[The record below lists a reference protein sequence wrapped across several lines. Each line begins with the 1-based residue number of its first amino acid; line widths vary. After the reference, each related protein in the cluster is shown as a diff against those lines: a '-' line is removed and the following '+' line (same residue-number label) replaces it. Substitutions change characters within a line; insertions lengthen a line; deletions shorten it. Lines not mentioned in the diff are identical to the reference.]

1 MGATASE
8 NGAKVGQTQAPQR
21 VRPWPYLF
29 WILLAVGPLVVAGS
43 LLQLLGPLGGPLSVH
58 DLGRL
63 RGALTTEPFLPGALT
78 LITVLAVHVCVC
90 LGGIVLAVVILRRI
104 YEGFRPA
111 LLVASLGLMLG
122 LGVLLLGVWAHRSL
136 TIYRMSYF
144 QFIDLYLGTGA
155 EASLLHP
162 RVLGL
167 DALTISILLP
177 VGLGIIG
184 VALMMAAMLGE
195 VQALGPPPEPED
207 KPYEAQLQFA
217 YARLKRCLYI
227 LSVGLVTS
235 TVAASLFFHLPSKLS
250 APGLAGG
257 PTMLEA
263 RFDRLGPAGV
273 EATLKQAELAGRLNT
288 LQSAELT
295 ALRTKFDE
303 FAAELSIYW
312 GAVFTLT
319 LIVAAGLPV
328 ALLQHKVRLYSE
340 KSGEP
345 NKELAAQER
354 LETAGVLGDTA
365 GQVKLLLA
373 LIAPLASGPI
383 SNFVQAVAGG

>member
-1 MGATASE
+1 MGIRGSKSGVKAGRTWI
-8 NGAKVGQTQAPQR
+8 APR
-21 VRPWPYLF
+21 VQPWPHLF
-29 WILLAVGPLVVAGS
+29 WVLLAVAPLLVAGW
-43 LLQLLGPLGGPLSVH
+43 LLQLLGPLGGPLSAH

-78 LITVLAVHVCVC
+78 LIAVLAVHVCVC
-90 LGGIVLAVVILRRI
+90 LGGIVLAAVILCRI
-104 YEGFRPA
+104 YGGLRPA
-111 LLVASLGLMLG
+111 LLVASLGLTLG
-122 LGVLLLGVWAHRSL
+122 FDVLLLGVCAHRSL
-136 TIYRMSYF
+136 TVYRMSYF
-144 QFIDLYLGTGA
+144 QFIDLYRGTGA

-207 KPYEAQLQFA
+207 KPFEAQLQFA

-227 LSVGLVTS
+227 LSIGLVTS

-250 APGLAGG
+250 TPGLAGG

-263 RFDRLGPAGV
+263 RFDRLGSVGV

-288 LQSAELT
+288 LQTAELS
-295 ALRTKFDE
+295 ALRAKFDE
-303 FAAELSIYW
+303 FAAELSTFW

-328 ALLQHKVRLYSE
+328 ALLQHKVRLYVE
-340 KSGEP
+340 KSGMP
-345 NKELAAQER
+345 SKELAAQGR
-354 LETAGVLGDTA
+354 LETAGVLGGTA
-365 GQVKLLLA
+365 DQVKLLLA
-373 LIAPLASGPI
+373 LVAPLASGPI
-383 SNFVQAVAGG
+383 SNLVQAVAGG